1 MLEIRIIRGIM
12 RLLITALFSLATL
25 FAGSRQPPTVP
36 PKQPAKTGTHNSV
49 TGARSP
55 GPTARPNQGTVHP
68 ATKGSP
74 TKPVHVRQY
83 TRKDGTVVRAHDRA
97 APGTAS
103 RSKGRLRPRKLRQ
116 VRRRDTALS
125 DATISP

>member
-25 FAGSRQPPTVP
+25 LADNRQPVQ
-36 PKQPAKTGTHNSV
+36 PKQPAKTGTRS
-49 TGARSP
+49 TIPGARSP
-55 GPTARPNQGTVHP
+55 GPMVRPSPGTAHS

-83 TRKDGTVVRAHDRA
+83 TRKDGTVVNAHDRA
-97 APGTAS
+97 APGTARKS
-103 RSKGRLRPRKLRQ
+103 TGGTSPKRSPSKNRVQTG
-116 VRRRDTALS
+116 AHHE
-125 DATISP
+125 